1 MKLFI
6 SVLLLFYASS
16 AGAQTAA
23 FISKEKLYPALKG
36 YSAKQASLDT
46 LKVKLYREVRQ
57 EEQGLQKKYQAII
70 NPYAPGQN
78 ETLEE
83 LQTRMSKPD
92 TERLKLLQEEQ
103 KLHESRIIS
112 YNNQI
117 TDQYNRDLKAYVE
130 TANKEIEVYARKN
143 KIDMVW
149 YLEDIKMALPYYN
162 NAKNITAVIADR
174 VNKMFP

>member
-23 FISKEKLYPALKG
+23 FIS
-36 YSAKQASLDT
+36 
-46 LKVKLYREVRQ
+46 
-57 EEQGLQKKYQAII
+57 
-70 NPYAPGQN
+70 
-78 ETLEE
+78 
-83 LQTRMSKPD
+83 
-92 TERLKLLQEEQ
+92 
-103 KLHESRIIS
+103 
-112 YNNQI
+112 
-117 TDQYNRDLKAYVE
+117 
-130 TANKEIEVYARKN
+130 IEVYARKN

-162 NAKNITAVIADR
+162 NAKDITAVIADR

>member
-70 NPYAPGQN
+70 NPYATGQN

-112 YNNQI
+112 
-117 TDQYNRDLKAYVE
+117 
-130 TANKEIEVYARKN
+130 
-143 KIDMVW
+143 
-149 YLEDIKMALPYYN
+149 
-162 NAKNITAVIADR
+162 
-174 VNKMFP
+174 